1 MVVAR
6 PKFQAAGKYCTLL
19 RLHPASLSTDAAE
32 FCPMRA
38 FASPVALFVV
48 DSVGDIRY
56 TLDRPGP
63 VGMRAWPLQ
72 HWSGGVQH
80 FTTSPSFESVNHGM
94 EHFTFLMLRRSVW
107 ANR

>member
-1 MVVAR
+1 MLDPDHQRGLPDGGGEAKISGR
-6 PKFQAAGKYCTLL
+6 RKDCTLL

-56 TLDRPGP
+56 TLDRPGL
-63 VGMRAWPLQ
+63 VGM
-72 HWSGGVQH
+72 
-80 FTTSPSFESVNHGM
+80 
-94 EHFTFLMLRRSVW
+94 
-107 ANR
+107 